1 MPQEAFDQGGT
12 IMTIDRRTFSAMI
25 AGAVAAPRM
34 SFAQAKD
41 NSAFYSGV
49 GGQLTHYGVDFGA
62 ATLDKRA
69 SVTLPGGVQYAWPHP
84 SRRYLYV
91 ATSSGGVGIA
101 PVPGYP
107 PDQHHLMAFRVA
119 PSGDLSAH
127 GDPIKLRQRPVHLSV
142 DNAGE
147 HVLVAH
153 NFPSNISVFKIK
165 GDGGI
170 GDEVKQADNLEKGI
184 YFHQIRATPGDKSIL
199 IVARGNNPEGTKPED
214 PGSLH
219 VYGFKNGVLSP
230 MRKIA
235 PNGGYGYGGRHLDIH
250 PSQPWV
256 YLSVERQSQLIVYKL
271 TPDGDLVPEP
281 LFTKST
287 LADPAHK
294 FRIQSAGP
302 IHIHPNGRFVYLGNR
317 SGLASAAGPGVED
330 VGGKMVF
337 SAGESNIAVFAV
349 NQQTGEPT
357 AIQHADIRAAHP
369 RTFGLDTGARLLIA
383 GSLAPSA
390 RREDGKVVDLP
401 AGLSVFRMGADG
413 KLDFARKYDID
424 VGPNTQWWT
433 GMIPLA

>member
-1 MPQEAFDQGGT
+1 
-12 IMTIDRRTFSAMI
+12 MTVNRRTFSAML
-25 AGAVAAPRM
+25 AATVAAPRM
-34 SFAQAKD
+34 SFAQAKV

-49 GGQLTHYGVDFGA
+49 GGQLTHFEVDFAA
-62 ATLDKRA
+62 ATLAKRA
-69 SVTLPGGVQYAWPHP
+69 SVTLPGGLQYAWPHP
-84 SRRYLYV
+84 SRRYLYI

-101 PVPGYP
+101 PVPGYR
-107 PDQHHLMAFRVA
+107 PDQHNLMAYHVA

-127 GDPIKLRQRPVHLSV
+127 GDPIKLRQRPIHLSL

-147 HVLVAH
+147 HILVAY
-153 NFPSNISVFKIK
+153 NFPSNVSVHKIR

-170 GDEVKQADNLEKGI
+170 GDEVKQPDNLEKGI

-199 IVARGNNPEGTKPED
+199 IVARGNNPEGSKPED

-219 VYGFKNGVLSP
+219 VYRFKNGVLTS

-235 PNGGYGYGGRHLDIH
+235 PNGGYGYGPRHLDIH
-250 PSQPWV
+250 PSQPFV
-256 YLSVERQSQLIVYKL
+256 YLSIERQNQLIVYKL

-281 LFTKST
+281 LFTTTT

-294 FRIQSAGP
+294 FPIQSAGP

-317 SGLASAAGPGVED
+317 SGVAGAVVPGVED
-330 VGGKMVF
+330 VGGKKVF
-337 SAGESNIAVFAV
+337 SGGESDIAVFAI

-357 AIQHADIRAAHP
+357 AVQHADIRAAHP
-369 RTFGLDTGARLLIA
+369 RTFGLDSGGRLLVA
-383 GSLAPSA
+383 GSLAPTA
-390 RREDGKVVDLP
+390 KREGGKVVDIP
-401 AGLSVFRMGADG
+401 AGLSVFRTGADG

-424 VGPNTQWWT
+424 VGAATQWWT